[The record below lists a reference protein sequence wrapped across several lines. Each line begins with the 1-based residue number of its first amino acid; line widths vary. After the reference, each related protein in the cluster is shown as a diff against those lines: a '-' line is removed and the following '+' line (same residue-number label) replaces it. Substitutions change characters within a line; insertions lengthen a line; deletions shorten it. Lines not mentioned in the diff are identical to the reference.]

1 MLRVSRA
8 VASVVALEART
19 KIRRVCFQI
28 RCLVV
33 DCVVGDNSEHGIEAL
48 RHDSVRVGL
57 QLSLGM
63 YSQWR
68 SCLDW
73 SDLRCTNFASVM
85 VLVKWPFDGR
95 VTFVHTWN
103 RVYLLVNVYCIRT

>member
-19 KIRRVCFQI
+19 KTRRVCFQI

-48 RHDSVRVGL
+48 KHCSVHVGL
-57 QLSLGM
+57 
-63 YSQWR
+63 
-68 SCLDW
+68 
-73 SDLRCTNFASVM
+73 
-85 VLVKWPFDGR
+85 
-95 VTFVHTWN
+95 H
-103 RVYLLVNVYCIRT
+103 YLWVCIRSGGVASIGAVSVVRTLHL